1 MDELQNDIQSTFSIP
16 PKREILRWFEEIVPV
31 RGCSMALKDI
41 KCLYGELG
49 AINKNFGKDI
59 IATLPRN
66 TDMNDDEWE
75 QYKAYLLQDAFCLTV
90 SIIGDG
96 DQKLYGEEASVFESE
111 NLPQPIRT
119 IYFNNVTAW
128 RRHASNTEP
137 PNRVEVFL
145 DFGKPPLLDPSSVL
159 SEPTPNESNVT
170 VRADDMTFF
179 RAVRQ
184 VIDTKLLVHRSWHS
198 AIHKSFAY
206 DAGIWLLALP
216 AALVVATYYM
226 EHWFPVGGSL
236 EAYRWAFFMYAVGV
250 VVLGYRFL
258 TGYAKW
264 AFPVNVLTDNKDT
277 SFRHRVVLGG
287 ILAWLCY
294 KAADALYAVLPF
306 SL

>member
-1 MDELQNDIQSTFSIP
+1 MDELTNDPRSASAIP
-16 PKREILRWFEEIVPV
+16 PKREIFKWFEEVVPA
-31 RGCSMALKDI
+31 RGCKISLGDI
-41 KCLYGELG
+41 KSLYEELS
-49 AINKNFGKDI
+49 AINQRFGKEV

-66 TDMNDDEWE
+66 SDMNDVEWE
-75 QYKAYLLQDAFCLTV
+75 QYKTYLLQDAFCLTV
-90 SIIGDG
+90 SIRGEG
-96 DQKLYGEEASVFESE
+96 DQTLYGEEAGVFESE
-111 NLPQPIRT
+111 NLPHPIRT

-137 PNRVEVFL
+137 QNRLEVFL

-159 SEPTPNESNVT
+159 SEPTPNESSVT

-184 VIDTKLLVHRSWHS
+184 VIDNKLLAHRKWHS

-206 DAGIWLLALP
+206 DAGIWFLALP
-216 AALVVATYYM
+216 AALIVATYYM
-226 EHWFPVGGSL
+226 QLWLPVGGSY
-236 EAYRWAFFMYAVGV
+236 EAYRWAFFMYAVGAII
-250 VVLGYRFL
+250 LGYRFL

-277 SFRHRVVLGG
+277 SFRHRLVLGG
-287 ILAWLCY
+287 ILSWLGY
-294 KAADALYAVLPF
+294 KAADALYAVSPF